1 MKRKQLLLVGALI
14 LATLLVSG
22 IALAQDPG
30 PAKPKETTGALTTAA
45 TATNLLLAP
54 STRFTYQGQLQ
65 KGGSPV
71 SDTCAMQFSLYNA
84 ASGGVQVGSTINATV
99 PITDGLFTVSLDFG
113 SVFDSNL
120 RWLEIQVQCPGDSV
134 YIDLG
139 RQELTAVPNALY
151 AVSADSVPWSGLT
164 GVPAGFADGVDDVGG
179 GDGWSLTGNAG
190 TTPGTNFLGTTDNQ
204 ALELHVNGTRAL
216 RLEPDATSPNLVGG
230 YSGNSVAAGVY
241 GAVIGGGGD
250 GTYPNHVT
258 DHYGTV
264 GGGQGN
270 QAGSDNGDAFDAY
283 YATVG
288 GGSHNIASDMYATV
302 GGGSINTADSNYA
315 AIGGGYNN
323 TVIGAYATVP
333 GGQSN
338 FAQGPYSLAAGR
350 RARSTYIGSFV
361 WADSTNA
368 DFASTANNQFAVR
381 ASGGVRLETGGAGAT
396 IDGSAVW
403 HAGNDGA
410 DSDLDAD
417 LLDGQHGSYYQA
429 RVNYACAVGASIRAI
444 HADGTVEC
452 QVDAPL
458 HRPMLP
464 AANTLRTLDSTGN
477 VGLLSSATVVWTGL
491 PLISYYDHTNFD
503 LKVAYCEDVACTS
516 TTITTLDS
524 TGIVGEFP
532 AVTMGA
538 DGLGLIS
545 YYDHT
550 NGDLKV
556 AHCNNVACT
565 SATISTLDS
574 TGDVGRYTSVTIV
587 SDGRGL
593 ISYYDNTN
601 DDLKVAHCNNVA
613 CTSATISTLASTG
626 DAGKYTSIATQPNGW
641 GVISYYD
648 NGYLRLVHC
657 QDVACS
663 SALGLVLETV
673 EGAGWYTSVAIGTD
687 GLPLISYYDSTSGA
701 LKVAHCEPS
710 LYCSDHTIATLDG
723 IIDDVGHDTSVTIG
737 VDGLPLVSY
746 HDETSGDLKVAHC
759 NDVACTH
766 AAIRTL
772 DSGGDVGEFTSVTIG
787 ADGLPLISY
796 YDHTN
801 YDLKVAHCTNAFC
814 TPYFRRR

>member
-1 MKRKQLLLVGALI
+1 MKRKRILLVGALI
-14 LATLLVSG
+14 LATILANG
-22 IALAQDPG
+22 IAMAQDGGAQIPLD
-30 PAKPKETTGALTTAA
+30 PAGTLTTAA
-45 TATNLLLAP
+45 TATNLRFAP

-65 KGGSPV
+65 KGGLPV
-71 SDTCAMQFSLYNA
+71 SDTCAMQFGLYNA
-84 ASGGVQVGSTINATV
+84 ASGGVQVGSTISASV

-134 YIDLG
+134 YFDLG
-139 RQELTAVPNALY
+139 RQELTAAPNALY
-151 AVSADSVPWSGLT
+151 AVVADSAPWSGLT

-179 GDGWSLTGNAG
+179 GWSLTGNVG
-190 TTPGTNFLGTTDNQ
+190 TTPGTNFLGTIDNQ
-204 ALELHVNGTRAL
+204 ALELYVNSARAL

-230 YSGNSVAAGVY
+230 YSGNSVTTGVH

-250 GTYPNHVT
+250 GAYPNQVT

-270 QAGSDNGDAFDAY
+270 QAGSDSGGAYDAF

-288 GGSHNIASDMYATV
+288 GGYRNTASDSYATV
-302 GGGSINTADSNYA
+302 GGGAINTADDSFA
-315 AIGGGYNN
+315 TIGGGREN
-323 TVIGAYATVP
+323 TVTGEYATVP
-333 GGQSN
+333 GGSSN
-338 FAQGPYSLAAGR
+338 SAEGSYSLAAGR
-350 RARSTYIGSFV
+350 RARSTHTGSFV

-368 DFASTANNQFAVR
+368 DFASTANDQFAVR
-381 ASGGVRLETGGAGAT
+381 ASGGMRLETDGAGAT
-396 IDGSAVW
+396 IDGGTVW

-410 DSDLDAD
+410 GSGLDAD
-417 LLDGQHGSYYQA
+417 RLDGQHGSYYQA
-429 RVNYACAVGASIRAI
+429 RVNYICAVGAGIRAI
-444 HADGTVEC
+444 HPDGTIEC

-464 AANTLRTLDSTGN
+464 AANTLRTLDSTGT

-491 PLISYYDHTNFD
+491 PLISYYDHTNGD
-503 LKVAYCEDVACTS
+503 LKVAYCEDVACAS

-524 TGIVGEFP
+524 TGTVGEFP

-556 AHCNNVACT
+556 AHCTNVACT
-565 SATISTLDS
+565 SATISTLAS
-574 TGDVGRYTSVTIV
+574 TGDVGRYTSVTVV

-601 DDLKVAHCNNVA
+601 DDLKVAHCNNLA

-626 DAGKYTSIATQPNGW
+626 DAGQYTSIATQPNGF

-648 NGYLRLVHC
+648 NGRLRLVHC

-663 SALGLVLETV
+663 SASGVVLEAV
-673 EGAGWYTSVAIGTD
+673 EGAGWYTSVTIGTD
-687 GLPLISYYDSTSGA
+687 GLPLISYYDSANDA

-710 LYCSDHTIATLDG
+710 LYCLDHTVTTLDG

-737 VDGLPLVSY
+737 VDGLPLISY
-746 HDETSGDLKVAHC
+746 HDETNGDLKVAHC
-759 NDVACTH
+759 GDVACTH
-766 AAIRTL
+766 ADIRTL
-772 DSGGDVGEFTSVTIG
+772 DSSGDVGEFTSVTIG

-801 YDLKVAHCTNAFC
+801 GDLKVAHCTNAFC